1 MYSIRKKLTKFLH
14 YCWVILK
21 RFTYNRPMNQ
31 VGNLLANIFS
41 LSAVGALIG
50 TCVYYL
56 DKAKTGGYLATVFL
70 GILGSLL
77 GGLLANSLFGV
88 SDFGLSLESVLIGTL
103 GALLIL
109 VVQTLVFSGE
119 EDNEFEREYDQM
131 PALRQTSRFSVA
143 YSDLVPIRH
152 QIMKKSKQLGIK
164 PKSKKSIKSTK
175 KH

>member
-1 MYSIRKKLTKFLH
+1 
-14 YCWVILK
+14 
-21 RFTYNRPMNQ
+21 MNQ
-31 VGNLLANIFS
+31 LSNILSNIFS

-56 DKAKTGGYLATVFL
+56 DRAKTAGFIVTVFL

-77 GGLLANSLFGV
+77 GGFMANMLFGV
-88 SDFGLSLESVLIGTL
+88 VDFGLSLESILVGTL

-109 VVQTLVFSGE
+109 VVQALVFSGE
-119 EDNEFEREYDQM
+119 DEDEFEWDFERM
-131 PALRQTSRFSVA
+131 PVIHQTSRYTVA
-143 YSDLVPIRH
+143 YSNLQPIRQ

-164 PKSKKSIKSTK
+164 PNKIAKPTK